1 MMKSLLV
8 LAAAAAFAA
17 AVCPNACS
25 GHGRCGEWDQCTC
38 FYRWT
43 GPDCSQRL
51 CKEGLAWVDGGSTA
65 ATGVASSGAH
75 SYKECSNKGNCNRET
90 GECECFAEY
99 EGAACERSTC
109 PNGCSG
115 HGKCEYIQDLTP
127 MTGNEW
133 EYNKIQG
140 CRCDGG
146 FYGKDC
152 SKRLCPRGDDPIT
165 IDNHVGAGSPNGGG
179 SALAASLTPRGET
192 YEIEFTFPEASVTAN
207 TNQNTDFYWH
217 LEIDDMWN
225 TTERSRQIQVPA
237 HVFTTLNA
245 DADILD
251 PSASGYQT
259 MLQQF
264 VRVLLDMDT
273 IKDLDLTLT
282 GTNAQKVAILYDYD
296 VGGSLTHSTLTYRFT
311 LAAPLRVRAVRVRFN
326 NECIVDGCY
335 PRMDENVYP
344 LERAGTPGFPGGVQI
359 NADLTRHAVPKAV
372 VTLAYQAHQR
382 HESEE
387 CSSRGI
393 CDYSVGL
400 CTCFEGF
407 YGNACEK
414 QTILV

>member
-1 MMKSLLV
+1 M
-8 LAAAAAFAA
+8 
-17 AVCPNACS
+17 
-25 GHGRCGEWDQCTC
+25 
-38 FYRWT
+38 
-43 GPDCSQRL
+43 
-51 CKEGLAWVDGGSTA
+51 A

-75 SYKECSNKGNCNRET
+75 SYEECSNKGNCNRET

-165 IDNHVGAGSPNGGG
+165 IDNHDGPGTPPGGG
-179 SALAASLTPRGET
+179 SALAADLTPTGET
-192 YEIEFTFPEASVTAN
+192 YTIQFTFPDNQGSAN
-207 TNQNTDFYWH
+207 YDQAAAFYWH

-225 TTERSRQIQVPA
+225 TTERSRQILVPGNM
-237 HVFTTLNA
+237 FTKISQT
-245 DADILD
+245 DFLD
-251 PSASGYQT
+251 PSASGEYT
-259 MLQQF
+259 LLQQF

-273 IKDLDLTLT
+273 IKNLDMTLT
-282 GTNAQKVAILYDYD
+282 GVYGSQKVAATFAYNVDAAKA
-296 VGGSLTHSTLTYRFT
+296 STLTYKFT
-311 LAAPLRVRAVRVRFN
+311 LSAPLRVRAVRVRFN
-326 NECIVDGCY
+326 NECTLDGCY
-335 PRMDENVYP
+335 PKMDVNAYPFENPAY
-344 LERAGTPGFPGGVQI
+344 PGFPGGVQI
-359 NADLTRHAVPKAV
+359 NADLTRRAVPKAV
-372 VTLAYQAHQR
+372 ITLTPAHER